1 MEVLFMTMEHTTIW
15 KDRKH
20 FMWFPFS
27 FTKYE
32 VKNDRLYEQEGL
44 FNTHYDEVLLYRI
57 VDLCLTRSFAQK
69 IFGTGTIIL
78 YTKADSDKEIYLKN
92 IKNPIQVK
100 ELLSK
105 TIEEVRDNRKVVGK
119 EFFNSN
125 DIDDD
130 MDM

>member
-1 MEVLFMTMEHTTIW
+1 MTMEHTTIW

-105 TIEEVRDNRKVVGK
+105 TIEEVRDNRKLVGR